1 MGVGTGNYALG
12 NLTGGAEQ
20 GGTMSCVK
28 SLSRPGGKV
37 TVDLFCPLWR
47 VANENEACQS
57 WITQESPYWKFRAE
71 ICAFRKMKMRN

>member
-12 NLTGGAEQ
+12 NLTGGAGQ

-37 TVDLFCPLWR
+37 TPLIYS
-47 VANENEACQS
+47 VHCDE
-57 WITQESPYWKFRAE
+57 
-71 ICAFRKMKMRN
+71 